1 MLLKEK
7 IAIVTGIGTGM
18 GKAIALRYAKKA
30 PMWWAQKSM
39 RSPASRPR
47 LR

>member
-18 GKAIALRYAKKA
+18 GKAIALRCAK
-30 PMWWAQKSM
+30 
-39 RSPASRPR
+39 RGRPCR
-47 LR
+47 WRGNQ